1 MQKNKIK
8 PLKDLRLL
16 DRFLFAE
23 LMDDPECSREV
34 LEIILGKEI
43 NLLPKN
49 QTEKEVRTASWLKSI
64 RLDVY
69 SVDEEGSV
77 YDTEMQQDYRA
88 DLERRSRYYQGLLD
102 SSLLEPGE
110 RNCNK
115 LNDTYI
121 IMIMPFDLFGKEKY
135 QYTIK
140 ASCVEDH
147 EIEVCDGATRIFL
160 NTHGK
165 NKEEVRPE
173 LIEFLNYVEKTNEL
187 QGEAFQSERVTK
199 IQKAVQQI
207 KSNEQIGVKYMQEW
221 EERQDEIDKARKA
234 GREEGLTA
242 GRDEKTIELIQKKLS
257 KGKDITQIAD
267 ELEMTEEE
275 VQELL
280 DKYTEASE
288 SED

>member
-23 LMDDPECSREV
+23 LMEDEECSKEV
-34 LEIILGKEI
+34 LEIILGKDI
-43 NLLPKN
+43 SLLSKE
-49 QTEKEVRTASWLKSI
+49 QTEKEIRTATWLKSI

-69 SVDEEGSV
+69 SVDEEGTV
-77 YDTEMQQDYRA
+77 YDTEMQQNWRD

-102 SSLLEPGE
+102 SSLLVPGE
-110 RNCNK
+110 QSYNA

-121 IMIMPFDLFGKEKY
+121 IMIMPFDLFGKGRY

-140 ASCVEDH
+140 AFCEEDK
-147 EIEVCDGATRIFL
+147 EIQIQDGATRIFL

-165 NKEEVRPE
+165 NKEEIRPE

-187 QGEAFQSERVTK
+187 QEETFRSEKVTK
-199 IQKAVQQI
+199 IQRAVQQV
-207 KSNEQIGVKYMQEW
+207 KSNEEIGVKYMQKW
-221 EERQDEIDKARKA
+221 EEIAEARA
-234 GREEGLTA
+234 EGREEGREQLL
-242 GRDEKTIELIQKKLS
+242 INQIQKKQA
-257 KGKDITQIAD
+257 KGKDLAQIAE

-275 VQELL
+275 VQSVL
-280 DKYTEASE
+280 DRIREGSE
-288 SED
+288 EQ

>member
-23 LMDDPECSREV
+23 LMEDEECSKEV
-34 LEIILGKEI
+34 LEIILGKDI
-43 NLLPKN
+43 SLLSKE
-49 QTEKEVRTASWLKSI
+49 QTEKEIRTATWLKSI

-69 SVDEEGSV
+69 SVDEEGTV
-77 YDTEMQQDYRA
+77 YDTEMQQNWRD
-88 DLERRSRYYQGLLD
+88 DLEKRSRYYQGLLD
-102 SSLLEPGE
+102 SSLLVPGE
-110 RNCNK
+110 QSYNA

-121 IMIMPFDLFGKEKY
+121 IMIMPFDLFGKGRY

-140 ASCVEDH
+140 AFCEEDK
-147 EIEVCDGATRIFL
+147 EIQIQDGATRIFL

-173 LIEFLNYVEKTNEL
+173 LIEFLSYVEKTNEL
-187 QGEAFQSERVTK
+187 QEAMFHSEKVTK

-207 KSNEQIGVKYMQEW
+207 KSNEEIGVKYMQKW
-221 EERQDEIDKARKA
+221 EEIAEARA
-234 GREEGLTA
+234 EGREEGREEA
-242 GRDEKTIELIQKKLS
+242 
-257 KGKDITQIAD
+257 KGKDLTQIAD

-275 VQELL
+275 VQKIL
-280 DKYTEASE
+280 DKYAETTQAQI
-288 SED
+288 